1 MPATQAV
8 PASETDLRNRAAAIR
23 ADVLNAHA
31 ADVDANA
38 RFPKESMAA
47 LAEAGFL
54 GLCVA
59 KEFGGAGQGPRQFAA
74 VVEEIAQGCSSAA
87 MVFVMHVAAA
97 QAIAASSTCK
107 RKDDVLR
114 QIAAGKHLTTLAFSE
129 RGSRSQF
136 WAPVSTLTQN
146 SGGFA
151 ASAQKSWVTSARHAD
166 SYVASSQKPGAA
178 SPLESALY
186 LIDCT
191 NPGVRVEGNFDGLG
205 LRGNDSAAVIFEQ
218 AHVPEGDLLTPLGEG
233 ATAMH
238 FVVLPWFAI
247 GTAAMANGLCRAAT
261 SATAEHFRRT
271 SFAHTGSGLRDLPT
285 LRARLAEMS
294 LRTEQ
299 ARALLQSA
307 LGQIESPS
315 DATELFVLQTRL
327 ASIEAAI
334 DVTDLAMKACGG
346 AAFSRQFPIER
357 LFRDARAG
365 FVMAPTADHLRD
377 FVGRILTGLPL
388 F

>member
-1 MPATQAV
+1 M
-8 PASETDLRNRAAAIR
+8 SELHPLSPNAADFRNRAAVIR
-23 ADVLNAHA
+23 AEVLNAHA

-38 RFPKESMAA
+38 QFPEKSISA
-47 LAEAGFL
+47 LAREGFL

-59 KEFGGAGQGPRQFAA
+59 KEFGGAGQGPRVFAA
-74 VVEEIAQGCSSAA
+74 VVEELAQGCSSTA
-87 MVFVMHVAAA
+87 MVYVMHVAAA
-97 QAIAASSTCK
+97 QAIAASSTFQ
-107 RKDDVLR
+107 RKDEVLR

-136 WAPVSTLTQN
+136 WAPVSTLTQS
-146 SGGFA
+146 SGGFT

-166 SYVASSQKPGAA
+166 SYVASSQKPAAA

-186 LIDCT
+186 LIDRT
-191 NPGVRVEGNFDGLG
+191 NRGVRVEGNFDGLG
-205 LRGNDSAAVIFEQ
+205 LRGNDSAAVIFDG
-218 AHVPEGDLLTPLGEG
+218 ALVSEGDFLTPLGEG
-233 ATAMH
+233 AAAMH
-238 FVVLPWFAI
+238 LVVLPWFAI

-299 ARALLQSA
+299 ARALLGSA
-307 LGQIESPS
+307 ISQIEAPS
-315 DATELFVLQTRL
+315 DATELFVLQARL

-346 AAFSRQFPIER
+346 AAFSRQLPIER